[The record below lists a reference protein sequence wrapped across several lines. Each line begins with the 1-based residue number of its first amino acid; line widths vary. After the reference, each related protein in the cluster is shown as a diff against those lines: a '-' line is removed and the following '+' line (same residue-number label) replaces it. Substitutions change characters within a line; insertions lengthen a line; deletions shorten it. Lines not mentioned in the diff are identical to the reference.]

1 VGKAIFEEA
10 FHTGENPA
18 DIVKKKGLA
27 QISDTDELRALLRDI
42 IAANPGP
49 LADYKG
55 GKEKALTFF
64 VGQVMKATRGQ
75 ANPQV
80 VNSLARTELDKA

>member
-1 VGKAIFEEA
+1 M
-10 FHTGENPA
+10 

-27 QISDTDELRALLRDI
+27 QISDTDELRQMLQSI

-55 GKEKALTFF
+55 GKDKALTFF
-64 VGQVMKATRGQ
+64 VGQVMKATKGQ
-75 ANPQV
+75 ANPQI
-80 VNSLARTELDKA
+80 VNSLAREELDKA